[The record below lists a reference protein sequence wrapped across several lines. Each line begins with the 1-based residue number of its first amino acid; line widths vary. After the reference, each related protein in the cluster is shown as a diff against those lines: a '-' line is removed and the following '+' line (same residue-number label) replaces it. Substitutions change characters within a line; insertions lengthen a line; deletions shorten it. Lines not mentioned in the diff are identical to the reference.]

1 MVKKKK
7 KLKKHSRSKK
17 ISRRQS
23 ENRQPKEIS
32 DSRRNDA
39 HLINAALRG
48 SQAAY
53 DKLMRKYHDQIA
65 NLIFRIIHRREQV
78 EDLTQEVFIKAF
90 ASLKHFDETY
100 AFSTWLYKIATNSSI
115 DYLRKK
121 KLSTFSINKPI
132 DMEETETTYE
142 LPDTRYI
149 PDKHIIQKQQSTLL
163 QEAIEMLPEKYKR
176 VIILRHS
183 EERDYSEIAKILNL
197 PIGTVKA
204 HIFRARELLNKYLRH
219 RISHY

>member
-1 MVKKKK
+1 VKRKKK
-7 KLKKHSRSKK
+7 SKK
-17 ISRRQS
+17 RQQHSSPRRAGELLS
-23 ENRQPKEIS
+23 KRQF
-32 DSRRNDA
+32 DSRRNDM
-39 HLINAALRG
+39 HLIASALKG
-48 SQAAY
+48 NQTAY
-53 DKLMRKYHDQIA
+53 ERLMKKYHDQIA
-65 NLIFRIIHRREQV
+65 NLIFRIIHQRLQV

-90 ASLKHFDETY
+90 GSLKHFDDTY

-132 DMEETETTYE
+132 EMEDGEATYE
-142 LPDTRYI
+142 LPDTRYE
-149 PDKHIIQKQQSTLL
+149 PDKHIIQKQRAILL

-176 VIILRHS
+176 VIILRHT

-204 HIFRARELLNKYLRH
+204 HIFRARELLNKFLRH
-219 RISHY
+219 RIAHY